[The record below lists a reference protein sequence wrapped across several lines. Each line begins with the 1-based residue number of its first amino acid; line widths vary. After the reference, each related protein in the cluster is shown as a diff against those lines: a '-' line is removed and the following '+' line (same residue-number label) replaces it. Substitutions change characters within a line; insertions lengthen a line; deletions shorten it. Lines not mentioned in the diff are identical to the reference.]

1 MVAVV
6 RWSRYGRLGRMGED
20 RADRRACVG
29 RVWPRGLRGAEAGG
43 ARGVLS
49 SATALAAGRH
59 WVAEAEGWKD
69 LGERRREYVLRRLG
83 TEGEGEFQPGR
94 AYIRGHHCGCTS
106 APYEQAIS
114 GKEGALCAGPCYS
127 SGGPALPAV
136 PAVPAQPGCRH
147 ACLAASTAAP
157 SLCVPI
163 ARGLRALRRAHC
175 CGLLPPAPLLPSP
188 CRRRCAVSPFD
199 PSGGPATR
207 QPARTGVQDRRKV
220 S

>member
-83 TEGEGEFQPGR
+83 TEGEGEFQPDR

-114 GKEGALCAGPCYS
+114 GKEGALCAGPCSS
-127 SGGPALPAV
+127 SGGPAL

-147 ACLAASTAAP
+147 ACLAALDGRLHLRCACLLHGGYVPYVAHIAADCALRTRTAARSAAAQP
-157 SLCVPI
+157 VS
-163 ARGLRALRRAHC
+163 
-175 CGLLPPAPLLPSP
+175 APLCCFAIRP
-188 CRRRCAVSPFD
+188 
-199 PSGGPATR
+199 
-207 QPARTGVQDRRKV
+207 
-220 S
+220 